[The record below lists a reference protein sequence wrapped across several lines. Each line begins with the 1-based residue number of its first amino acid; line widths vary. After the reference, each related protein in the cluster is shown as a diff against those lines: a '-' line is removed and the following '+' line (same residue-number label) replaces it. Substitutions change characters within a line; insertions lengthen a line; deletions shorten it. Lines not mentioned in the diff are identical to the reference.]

1 MKVIIL
7 QKCFTGAGGNRFAG
21 EEVDLPER
29 VAKKL
34 ILSGYAEEKKA
45 APKAKKSNRMMK
57 NVFSKEDEY

>member
-7 QKCFTGAGGNRFAG
+7 QKCFTGAGGNRFPG
-21 EEVDLPER
+21 EEVDLPEK
-29 VAKKL
+29 VAEKL
-34 ILSGYAEEKKA
+34 ILTGFAEKKKA

>member
-21 EEVDLPER
+21 EEVDLPEK

-34 ILSGYAEEKKA
+34 ILSGYAEEKVS
-45 APKAKKSNRMMK
+45 APKPKKSNRMIK
-57 NVFSKEDEY
+57 KVFSKEDEY